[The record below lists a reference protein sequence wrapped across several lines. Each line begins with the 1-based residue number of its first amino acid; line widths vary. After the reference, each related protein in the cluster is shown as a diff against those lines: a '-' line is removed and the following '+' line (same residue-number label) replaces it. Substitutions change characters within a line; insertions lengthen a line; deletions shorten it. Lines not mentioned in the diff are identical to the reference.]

1 MARTIRP
8 DALLIG
14 VFALAAVA
22 ACGSGVSPPAV
33 SPANDV
39 SVRETAATPSPPS
52 ATTPN
57 SQPPAAHS
65 SGPAAAAHGCLSGP
79 LRVLYPGSD
88 NPLRTSRV
96 CTGTDIVV
104 TLTGKGSCRWAP
116 VTSSMPAVVAVTG
129 SHAEPGGVTVTT
141 LRALH
146 EGTATLASAD
156 SCTPDAHGPP
166 PHGWKLII
174 HVGP

>member
-22 ACGSGVSPPAV
+22 ACGSGVSPAAV
-33 SPANDV
+33 SLANGM
-39 SVRETAATPSPPS
+39 SVRETVATPSPPS
-52 ATTPN
+52 ATSPN
-57 SQPPAAHS
+57 SPPPVHS
-65 SGPAAAAHGCLSGP
+65 SSPAAAAHDCLSGT

-104 TLTGKGSCRWAP
+104 ALTGKGSYRWAP
-116 VTSSMPAVVAVTG
+116 VTSSMPAVVAATG
-129 SHAEPGGVTVTT
+129 SHAEPGGVTETT

-146 EGTATLASAD
+146 AGTATLTSAD
-156 SCTPDAHGPP
+156 SFTPDAHGPP